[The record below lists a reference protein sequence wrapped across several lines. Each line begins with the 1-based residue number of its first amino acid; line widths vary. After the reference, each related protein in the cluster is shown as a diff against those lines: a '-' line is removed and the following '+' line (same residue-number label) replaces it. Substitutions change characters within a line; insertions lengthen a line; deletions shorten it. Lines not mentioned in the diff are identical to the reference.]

1 VPGATRL
8 PHPITAGR
16 IGGSFR
22 TTSVGDLVSDPTA
35 MTAAPGV
42 EQPHTSSSW
51 VHVAEMK
58 DLARRKRTQ
67 VTVAGRPIAL
77 FLVDDEV
84 FAIDDICIH
93 QERSLSKGTLLN
105 GQVICPGHQW
115 KFDPRTGRPE
125 DQDGCQATYAVQ
137 VTEEGA
143 ILVAPE
149 PVTPRQATSN
159 SSSTHPADAEA
170 R

>member
-1 VPGATRL
+1 M
-8 PHPITAGR
+8 
-16 IGGSFR
+16 SE
-22 TTSVGDLVSDPTA
+22 PTA
-35 MTAAPGV
+35 TTTAPRV
-42 EQPHTSSSW
+42 DQPDTGASW

-58 DLARRKRTQ
+58 ELARRKRKQ
-67 VTVAGRPIAL
+67 VSVAGCPIAL

-115 KFDPRTGRPE
+115 KFDPRTGEAE

-137 VTEEGA
+137 VTEEGS

-149 PVTPRQATSN
+149 PVTPRKATSN
-159 SSSTHPADAEA
+159 ESSTHPAGAEA
-170 R
+170 S

>member
-1 VPGATRL
+1 MSEPTATASAPGADQRE
-8 PHPITAGR
+8 
-16 IGGSFR
+16 
-22 TTSVGDLVSDPTA
+22 TST
-35 MTAAPGV
+35 
-42 EQPHTSSSW
+42 SW

-58 DLARRKRTQ
+58 DLARRKRKQ
-67 VTVAGRPIAL
+67 VDVRGCPIAL

-93 QERSLSKGTLLN
+93 QERSLSKGTLLG

-143 ILVAPE
+143 VLVATQPA
-149 PVTPRQATSN
+149 TPRQATSN
-159 SSSTHPADAEA
+159 ESSTHPAGTEA

>member
-1 VPGATRL
+1 
-8 PHPITAGR
+8 
-16 IGGSFR
+16 
-22 TTSVGDLVSDPTA
+22 VSEPTA
-35 MTAAPGV
+35 
-42 EQPHTSSSW
+42 SSDDASW

-58 DLARRKRTQ
+58 DLARRKRKQ
-67 VTVAGRPIAL
+67 VDVGGRPIAL
-77 FLVDDEV
+77 VLVDDEV
-84 FAIDDICIH
+84 FAMDDICIH

-115 KFDPRTGRPE
+115 KFDPRTGQPE

-137 VTEEGA
+137 VTEQGA

-149 PVTPRQATSN
+149 PVTPRRGTS
-159 SSSTHPADAEA
+159 AETTTAASPVA

>member
-1 VPGATRL
+1 
-8 PHPITAGR
+8 
-16 IGGSFR
+16 
-22 TTSVGDLVSDPTA
+22 VSEPTA
-35 MTAAPGV
+35 TTAAPGV
-42 EQPHTSSSW
+42 DQRDTSASW

-58 DLARRKRTQ
+58 DLARRKRKQ
-67 VTVAGRPIAL
+67 VSVGDCPIAL

-93 QERSLSKGTLLN
+93 QERSLSKGTLLG

-115 KFDPRTGRPE
+115 KFDPRTGQPE

-143 ILVAPE
+143 ILVAPA

-159 SSSTHPADAEA
+159 ESSTHPAGAEA

>member
-1 VPGATRL
+1 
-8 PHPITAGR
+8 
-16 IGGSFR
+16 
-22 TTSVGDLVSDPTA
+22 VSEPTA
-35 MTAAPGV
+35 TTAAPGV
-42 EQPHTSSSW
+42 GRNDARASW
-51 VHVAEMK
+51 VHVGEMK
-58 DLARRKRTQ
+58 DLARRKRKQ
-67 VTVAGRPIAL
+67 VSVGGCPVAL

-93 QERSLSKGTLLN
+93 QERSLSKGTLLG

-143 ILVAPE
+143 ILVASE
-149 PVTPRQATSN
+149 PATPRQATSN
-159 SSSTHPADAEA
+159 ESSTHPAGTEA